1 MENLKSLLDQR
12 FFLLTRQGMKSLDFS
27 RVILEDLGSCSDVL
41 TNIADNIV
49 RKEER
54 LFKARVMLLMFLFS
68 TTTVSMPPFS

>member
-54 LFKARVMLLMFLFS
+54 LF
-68 TTTVSMPPFS
+68 

>member
-54 LFKARVMLLMFLFS
+54 LFKARGHVVDVSFLTNNS
-68 TTTVSMPPFS
+68 